1 MGLPAVVQEKLRM
14 VAASI
19 AADIIDGPLPIGTI
33 MVIVSSASLAVTLA
47 QHWDV
52 VSPEFNKIVKA
63 FQDTF
68 KSAADNIAK
77 VLSDV
82 KSQVVKIYYTDS
94 RLIDNAL
101 KNLDKQTKRQGHI
114 KDPKH
119 NWNKIIKGAVTWEK
133 VRDVIEN
140 VMKNG
145 SESRY
150 GSAYKRV
157 LRVAG
162 ETVTVTFNKINDTLW
177 AISDAWVNRVS

>member
-1 MGLPAVVQEKLRM
+1 M

-19 AADIIDGPLPIGTI
+19 AADIIDGPHPIGTI
-33 MVIVSSASLAVTLA
+33 MVFVSSASLAVPLA

-101 KNLDKQTKRQGHI
+101 KNLDEQTKRQGHI

-119 NWNKIIKGAVTWEK
+119 
-133 VRDVIEN
+133 
-140 VMKNG
+140 
-145 SESRY
+145 
-150 GSAYKRV
+150 
-157 LRVAG
+157 
-162 ETVTVTFNKINDTLW
+162 
-177 AISDAWVNRVS
+177 